1 MDKNDGINILSGSYA
16 KLALLD
22 KEIEL
27 EIGCGKGSFTVELAK
42 RHPERVILAADVML
56 GRLRKLH
63 KKRKRMELEN
73 MEILRVEAGML
84 VNVLMPARSTARVH
98 VLCPDPWPKAKHKGH
113 RLISSEFIGRLSQI
127 LIDGGIFHFATDDV
141 PYFESASN
149 VVECSGLFAA
159 SDLSQI
165 ADIAD
170 VKSDFELMWES
181 TGRTVQ
187 HAAWQLKNNK
197 N

>member
-16 KLALLD
+16 KLALPD

-27 EIGCGKGSFTVELAK
+27 EIGCGKGAFTVELAK
-42 RHPERVILAADVML
+42 RHPKRVILAADVML

-63 KKRKRMELEN
+63 KKRSRMELKN

-84 VNVLMPARSTARVH
+84 VNVLMPTRSTTRVH
-98 VLCPDPWPKAKHKGH
+98 VLCPDPWPKTKHKGH
-113 RLISSEFIGRLSQI
+113 RLVSSEFIGRLAQI
-127 LIDGGIFHFATDDV
+127 LVDGGIFHFATDDV
-141 PYFESASN
+141 PYFDLATN
-149 VVECSGLFAA
+149 VVENSGLFGS
-159 SDLSQI
+159 SDLSLI

-181 TGRTVQ
+181 TGRIVQ
-187 HAAWQLKNNK
+187 HAAWRIQKRP
-197 N
+197 